1 MERNHNSELQAIKSF
16 KQYLNERASA
26 ALAEAADE
34 KQREA
39 FYSEVITIA
48 FGSEKITVSNGPE
61 IFNAI
66 YSALEEYIENI

>member
-1 MERNHNSELQAIKSF
+1 MKKKHNSELQAVHNF
-16 KQYLNERASA
+16 MQYISEKASA

-34 KQREA
+34 KMREA
-39 FYSEVITIA
+39 FYSEKITIA

-66 YSALEEYIENI
+66 YSALEEYTDNI